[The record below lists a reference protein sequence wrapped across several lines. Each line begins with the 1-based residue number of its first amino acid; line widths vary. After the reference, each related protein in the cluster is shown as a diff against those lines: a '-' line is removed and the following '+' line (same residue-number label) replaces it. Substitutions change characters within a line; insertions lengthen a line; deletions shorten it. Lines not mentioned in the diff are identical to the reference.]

1 MLLAGRER
9 LVHVEPLDAAARA
22 AADAVLLHGEHD
34 GRLVELVDEP
44 RCRDADDAGVPALA
58 RDDDGLFLRHV
69 EGFKLLLRRLADRA
83 LNLAPL
89 CVEQV
94 ELECELVGLRS
105 VLRRQECDARA
116 RRLDAPC
123 RIEPWREQKAEMTRR
138 DLLVLEPR
146 DLDERRDARQCSR
159 LHAGHALLDDAAVLP
174 AQRHDVCDRA
184 ERDELEVIRE
194 GRLAVPQLPRPR
206 SGKGLA
212 ELEGDADARE
222 VLVGIRA
229 VRAMRVEHRAGGRQ
243 LTARQM
249 VVRDD
254 DVELAGALYR
264 RDVRD

>member
-1 MLLAGRER
+1 MA
-9 LVHVEPLDAAARA
+9 
-22 AADAVLLHGEHD
+22 
-34 GRLVELVDEP
+34 
-44 RCRDADDAGVPALA
+44 
-58 RDDDGLFLRHV
+58 
-69 EGFKLLLRRLADRA
+69 
-83 LNLAPL
+83 
-89 CVEQV
+89 
-94 ELECELVGLRS
+94 
-105 VLRRQECDARA
+105 
-116 RRLDAPC
+116 
-123 RIEPWREQKAEMTRR
+123 RR

-146 DLDERRDARQCSR
+146 DLDECRDARQCSR
-159 LHAGHALLDDAAVLP
+159 LHAGHALLDDAAVFP

-194 GRLAVPQLPRPR
+194 GRLAVPRLPRPH

-229 VRAMRVEHRAGGRQ
+229 VRAMWIEHRAGRRK